1 MKVLGYSHKTFDIA
15 GVQQTDLDSI
25 YRESDI
31 VSMHIPLNENT
42 KHMIDSYA
50 FGRLQEIT

>member
-1 MKVLGYSHKTFDIA
+1 MQQKNKA

-42 KHMIDSYA
+42 KHMIDS
-50 FGRLQEIT
+50 